1 MFRGTK
7 GRPRGWNRVNKGQGD
22 RRGSQINSQEPLYVE
37 CWGPSEEVGF
47 CSRNN
52 GKPLEA
58 FKRERLDL
66 M

>member
-1 MFRGTK
+1 M
-7 GRPRGWNRVNKGQGD
+7 NKGQGN

>member
-1 MFRGTK
+1 M
-7 GRPRGWNRVNKGQGD
+7 NKGQGD
-22 RRGSQINSQEPLYVE
+22 RRGSQINSQEPLYVG

-47 CSRNN
+47 GSRNN
-52 GKPLEA
+52 GKPLEG